1 MTVYDI
7 ILGLREGL
15 AILNPNTKAALKAK
29 FKQQQTVELL
39 AKQEEI
45 RKEEDR
51 IQQIKLE
58 FERRQRIQMQDDR
71 QWRDNIGF

>member
-29 FKQQQTVELL
+29 FK
-39 AKQEEI
+39 
-45 RKEEDR
+45 
-51 IQQIKLE
+51 
-58 FERRQRIQMQDDR
+58 
-71 QWRDNIGF
+71 